1 MFRDGIDFY
10 VLSVESVR
18 DKDGIERV
26 EINM

>member
-1 MFRDGIDFY
+1 MFRDGMDFY

-18 DKDGIERV
+18 DKDGNERV